1 MICFTFFCRTFF
13 NWLKL
18 RQEHPLFQSNLTW
31 SFAPMIFSK
40 AGLRS
45 SRSKSRNQVSPLL
58 NCLAGLDDLEV
69 KQIQEEIQFGQI
81 LLSKGVKDAD
91 VIDMTERIKQLKQD
105 KIIQDALLIDFNTKQ
120 GQAVSQLV
128 RSNCH
133 LQHQ

>member
-1 MICFTFFCRTFF
+1 M
-13 NWLKL
+13 
-18 RQEHPLFQSNLTW
+18 
-31 SFAPMIFSK
+31 
-40 AGLRS
+40 
-45 SRSKSRNQVSPLL
+45 SPLL